1 MKTKIFIAKVIKPL
15 AAIFSLWL
23 LVYELVN
30 ELPWFLKL
38 TRPCAFSH
46 FLEFITVA
54 GIALLFGV
62 SFCPIVIKTKCIK
75 KPDCFLR
82 NMSLII
88 VFGVFGNAVSTWLQ
102 YACVSMLHFLDWY
115 DIADFV
121 LVIFFLLL
129 FINCYFQKSNRV
141 LPSLLGIAY
150 ISITIVHQYYSE
162 GHAIHGIF
170 RNGMMV
176 IVLLIVIQIN
186 IYKNLNHTFYF
197 SDFSKRTFFSGD
209 KKIKFRHA
217 YSTAYSVQNPNKHIL
232 LRTDKG
238 HYFKLY
244 LAEKR
249 IESKEIG
256 ALIDGED
263 DDYLDEMLTDYL
275 DKDKKGITVM
285 FNPLLQCS
293 RGKEHIVLH
302 SKLKKISID
311 SFAYSPDS
319 FIKILT
325 TMINF

>member
-1 MKTKIFIAKVIKPL
+1 MKTKIFIAKLINPL

-46 FLEFITVA
+46 FLEYITVA

-62 SFCPIVIKTKCIK
+62 SFCPIAIKTKCIK
-75 KPDCFLR
+75 KPERFLR

-102 YACVSMLHFLDWY
+102 YEYVSILHFLDWY

-121 LVIFFLLL
+121 LVVFFLLL
-129 FINCYFQKSNRV
+129 FINYYFHRSNRV
-141 LPSLLGIAY
+141 LPSLLGIVY
-150 ISITIVHQYYSE
+150 ISITILHQYYSE
-162 GHAIHGIF
+162 GHANHGIF

-186 IYKNLNHTFYF
+186 IYKNLNHMFYF
-197 SDFSKRTFFSGD
+197 SDFSNDTFLLD
-209 KKIKFRHA
+209 NKKVKLRHA
-217 YSTAYSVQNPNKHIL
+217 YSTAYSVQSPNKYVL

-238 HYFKLY
+238 YYFNLD
-244 LAEKR
+244 LTDNQLVG
-249 IESKEIG
+249 KEVG

-263 DDYLDEMLTDYL
+263 DDFLDEMLTDYL
-275 DKDKKGITVM
+275 DKDKKRYNRYV
-285 FNPLLQCS
+285 
-293 RGKEHIVLH
+293 
-302 SKLKKISID
+302 
-311 SFAYSPDS
+311 
-319 FIKILT
+319 
-325 TMINF
+325 